1 MIVSTTTAIDGRP
14 VSEYVGVV
22 TGEAVLGANVFRD
35 LFAGL
40 RDIVGGRSA
49 GYERSL
55 RQARETAIGEMV
67 AEAEQLGAD
76 AVVGVD
82 VDYESIQIG
91 QGGSMLMV
99 SASGTAVKLSR
110 LSGGFTTESSCPSF
124 PSACTVKGRSS
135 LRSGAERGC
144 FPFAPTLQTTIC
156 LQRPAH
162 ALSVSCQQRAK
173 SCRSRRRSRPRRLC
187 PQGRCA

>member
-1 MIVSTTTAIDGRP
+1 M
-14 VSEYVGVV
+14 SEYVGVV

-55 RQARETAIGEMV
+55 RQAGETALEEML
-67 AEAEQLGAD
+67 AEAEQLGAH

-82 VDYESIQIG
+82 VDCESIQIG

-99 SASGTAVKLSR
+99 SASGTRVKL
-110 LSGGFTTESSCPSF
+110 
-124 PSACTVKGRSS
+124 
-135 LRSGAERGC
+135 
-144 FPFAPTLQTTIC
+144 
-156 LQRPAH
+156 
-162 ALSVSCQQRAK
+162 
-173 SCRSRRRSRPRRLC
+173 
-187 PQGRCA
+187 

>member
-1 MIVSTTTAIDGRP
+1 MKEDRDD
-14 VSEYVGVV
+14 SEYDRRHRRQSCARVRGRRDRR
-22 TGEAVLGANVFRD
+22 GSPRANVFRD

-99 SASGTAVKLSR
+99 SASGTAVKL
-110 LSGGFTTESSCPSF
+110 
-124 PSACTVKGRSS
+124 
-135 LRSGAERGC
+135 
-144 FPFAPTLQTTIC
+144 
-156 LQRPAH
+156 
-162 ALSVSCQQRAK
+162 
-173 SCRSRRRSRPRRLC
+173 
-187 PQGRCA
+187 

>member
-40 RDIVGGRSA
+40 RDITGGRSA

-55 RQARETAIGEMV
+55 REARETAIGEMV
-67 AEAEQLGAD
+67 GGAEQMGAD
-76 AVVGVD
+76 AVIGVD
-82 VDYESIQIG
+82 VDYESIQVG

-99 SASGTAVKLSR
+99 SASGTAVTLYGAQTNTQGHAALAHGVR
-110 LSGGFTTESSCPSF
+110 Y
-124 PSACTVKGRSS
+124 KGPPD
-135 LRSGAERGC
+135 A
-144 FPFAPTLQTTIC
+144 
-156 LQRPAH
+156 
-162 ALSVSCQQRAK
+162 
-173 SCRSRRRSRPRRLC
+173 RRE
-187 PQGRCA
+187 

>member
-1 MIVSTTTAIDGRP
+1 MIARVEGRPLGYGEARAADCGTLNRRRIQMIVSTTIAIDGQP
-14 VSEYVGVV
+14 VTEYVGVV

-55 RQARETAIGEMV
+55 RQARETAIGEMF
-67 AEAEQLGAD
+67 AEAEQMGGD

-99 SASGTAVKLSR
+99 SASGTAVKL
-110 LSGGFTTESSCPSF
+110 
-124 PSACTVKGRSS
+124 
-135 LRSGAERGC
+135 
-144 FPFAPTLQTTIC
+144 
-156 LQRPAH
+156 
-162 ALSVSCQQRAK
+162 
-173 SCRSRRRSRPRRLC
+173 
-187 PQGRCA
+187 